1 MSNEED
7 KELTATMAGCLIA
20 TVAIAAGI
28 ALNGWALMTLWGWFV
43 VPLGPPAVGLWHAL
57 GLSLLCQMLTARR
70 PAPKRGDET
79 GLRHQLGL
87 LAYAVL
93 IPLLALGLGWCAHQ
107 LMLAAG

>member
-1 MSNEED
+1 MSDKED

-20 TVAIAAGI
+20 IVAIAAGL

-43 VPLGPPAVGLWHAL
+43 VPFGLPAVGLWHAL
-57 GLSLLCQMLTARR
+57 GLSLLGQMLTTRR
-70 PAPKRGDET
+70 PAPRKGDET

-93 IPLLALGLGWCAHQ
+93 VPLLALGLGWCAHQ
-107 LMLAAG
+107 LMSSAG